1 MSRSYHLWLCRR
13 CGKQQDDSRTHEA
26 RGSGLSLKCRWCGG
40 ICDPPPA
47 AIRRMDL
54 ARRRR
59 SELSPRAWIGAEIV
73 IAWDCWRRDCVT
85 PPVIP
90 NYHCD

>member
-1 MSRSYHLWLCRR
+1 MKRSHPLWLCRR
-13 CGKQQDDSRTHEA
+13 CGKQQKDSRTHGA
-26 RGSGLSLKCRWCGG
+26 RNAGLSLKCCWCGG
-40 ICDPPPA
+40 ICDPSPD

-54 ARRRR
+54 VRMRRT
-59 SELSPRAWIGAEIV
+59 ELSPRAWVGVEIV

-90 NYHCD
+90 SKHHD